1 MTTAD
6 TTAEIRLQATTKSRG
21 LRVSVDPSGW
31 DRENCVLFA
40 AEPALCRNKE
50 GRACCYRLRGAA
62 PQVTPR
68 TSMRRRGTAMI
79 QNRFFWHLTA
89 DWQGLGQ
96 LPTGVRGYERTK
108 RGCEKFLLCLIY
120 TGSKL
125 FAPSNK
131 CSYSFSWPSEEEVNI
146 FGATPHHQRKRQ
158 PMNMV
163 PLLSTETE
171 TTAAGHCP
179 GGKRLKRTNLTACA
193 MRDAPLAH
201 R

>member
-1 MTTAD
+1 MCLLIPPAGIVRI
-6 TTAEIRLQATTKSRG
+6 ASSLLPNRHCAGTKRG
-21 LRVSVDPSGW
+21 
-31 DRENCVLFA
+31 
-40 AEPALCRNKE
+40 EPAATGSEVQHPKS
-50 GRACCYRLRGAA
+50 
-62 PQVTPR
+62 PR
-68 TSMRRRGTAMI
+68 IPRRGEGGRPCFRIGSSGTLPQTGRVWGNSQREYGAM
-79 QNRFFWHLTA
+79 NA
-89 DWQGLGQ
+89 
-96 LPTGVRGYERTK
+96 TK

-179 GGKRLKRTNLTACA
+179 GGKRLKRTNITACA

>member
-1 MTTAD
+1 
-6 TTAEIRLQATTKSRG
+6 
-21 LRVSVDPSGW
+21 
-31 DRENCVLFA
+31 
-40 AEPALCRNKE
+40 
-50 GRACCYRLRGAA
+50 
-62 PQVTPR
+62 
-68 TSMRRRGTAMI
+68 
-79 QNRFFWHLTA
+79 
-89 DWQGLGQ
+89 
-96 LPTGVRGYERTK
+96 GVRGYERTK
-108 RGCEKFLLCLIY
+108 RGCEKFLLCLLY

-146 FGATPHHQRKRQ
+146 FGATPHHQRKRR

-193 MRDAPLAH
+193 MRDVPLAH

>member
-1 MTTAD
+1 M
-6 TTAEIRLQATTKSRG
+6 
-21 LRVSVDPSGW
+21 
-31 DRENCVLFA
+31 CVLPCCRTGA
-40 AEPALCRNKE
+40 MPEQREVSPLPQAPRCHIPVPSAHLEAEEGNSHFSNRGFLCSLAPGWQDLEQFPK
-50 GRACCYRLRGAA
+50 GA
-62 PQVTPR
+62 
-68 TSMRRRGTAMI
+68 G
-79 QNRFFWHLTA
+79 
-89 DWQGLGQ
+89 GC
-96 LPTGVRGYERTK
+96 ERTK

-179 GGKRLKRTNLTACA
+179 GGKRLKRTNITACA

>member
-1 MTTAD
+1 MCLLIPSAG
-6 TTAEIRLQATTKSRG
+6 IRGIASSL
-21 LRVSVDPSGW
+21 LP
-31 DRENCVLFA
+31 
-40 AEPALCRNKE
+40 
-50 GRACCYRLRGAA
+50 
-62 PQVTPR
+62 
-68 TSMRRRGTAMI
+68 
-79 QNRFFWHLTA
+79 NRHCA
-89 DWQGLGQ
+89 G
-96 LPTGVRGYERTK
+96 TK
-108 RGCEKFLLCLIY
+108 RGEPAATGSEVQHPKSLRTPQRGEGGRPCFRISSSGTIPQTGRVWCNSHRECGAMNAQKFLLCLIY
-120 TGSKL
+120 TDRKL

-179 GGKRLKRTNLTACA
+179 GGKRLKRTNITACA